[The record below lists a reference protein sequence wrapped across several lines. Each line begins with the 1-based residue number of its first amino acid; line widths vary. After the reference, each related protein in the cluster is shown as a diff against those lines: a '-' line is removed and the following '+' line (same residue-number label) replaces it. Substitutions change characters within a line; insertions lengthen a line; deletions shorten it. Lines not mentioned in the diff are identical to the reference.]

1 MRQLDNSYTRCRD
14 DACPLH
20 ENCLRWLQRETT
32 GWVRLSMQ
40 LREPG
45 ASNCLYHIRP
55 DDDADD

>member
-1 MRQLDNSYTRCRD
+1 MLTVQVQGLD
-14 DACPLH
+14 AL
-20 ENCLRWLQRETT
+20 
-32 GWVRLSMQ
+32 VRLSMQ